1 MARSRAKEASSTR
14 EQNVT
19 ALMDAAERLLV
30 RVGAAGTTTR
40 SIAAE
45 AGLNHGLVHYYFGS
59 MEELLLQV
67 LERFTER
74 LTARQREM
82 YGAEVPFIEK
92 WRAAMGFLDRD
103 IESGYPKIWF
113 ELQSLAWNRPELR
126 DRLTRVEAEWRELL
140 TDAFGRA
147 LRDEYGLD
155 WPTEA
160 VVSLVVTFNLGM
172 QSEALLGIRTG
183 HRELLEWIDRWLAS
197 LEGAKNGAGSS

>member
-1 MARSRAKEASSTR
+1 LAGRSAKESISTR
-14 EQNVT
+14 EENVT
-19 ALMDAAERLLV
+19 ALIDAAERILI
-30 RVGAAGTTTR
+30 RDGAAGTTTR
-40 SIAAE
+40 SVAAE

-82 YGAEVPFIEK
+82 YGADMPFIEK
-92 WRAAMGFLDRD
+92 WRSAMGFLDRD

-113 ELQSLAWNRPELR
+113 ELQSLAWNRPEIR
-126 DRLTRVEAEWRELL
+126 ERLIRVEAEWRELL
-140 TDAFGRA
+140 TDAFGEA

-155 WPTEA
+155 WPTDA

-183 HRELLEWIDRWLAS
+183 HRELLEWIDGWLVS
-197 LEGAKNGAGSS
+197 LETGKAGATA

>member
-1 MARSRAKEASSTR
+1 MARSRAKEAPSTR

-126 DRLTRVEAEWRELL
+126 DRLVRSRPNGASCSPTPSA
-140 TDAFGRA
+140 GRCA
-147 LRDEYGLD
+147 RSTGSTGRPRR
-155 WPTEA
+155 WSRSSSHSTSGCRARRCSASAPATA
-160 VVSLVVTFNLGM
+160 SCWSGSTAGSVSL
-172 QSEALLGIRTG
+172 EA
-183 HRELLEWIDRWLAS
+183 
-197 LEGAKNGAGSS
+197 AKAGRDA